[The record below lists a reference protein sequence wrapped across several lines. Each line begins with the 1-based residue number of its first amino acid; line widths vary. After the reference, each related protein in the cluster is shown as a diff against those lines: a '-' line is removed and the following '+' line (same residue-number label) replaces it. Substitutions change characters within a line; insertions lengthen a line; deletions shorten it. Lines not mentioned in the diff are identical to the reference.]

1 MRAATN
7 LAEQLGLDE
16 NEKELLE
23 HCIVQMEAETGLDRN
38 AALAD
43 MRYSFI
49 ENVVQQLRG
58 EVP

>member
-1 MRAATN
+1 MAD
-7 LAEQLGLDE
+7 QLKLDE
-16 NEKELLE
+16 NEQELLE
-23 HCIVQMEAETGLDRN
+23 HCIVQMETETGLDRN

-49 ENVVQQLRG
+49 ENCGEHLRG